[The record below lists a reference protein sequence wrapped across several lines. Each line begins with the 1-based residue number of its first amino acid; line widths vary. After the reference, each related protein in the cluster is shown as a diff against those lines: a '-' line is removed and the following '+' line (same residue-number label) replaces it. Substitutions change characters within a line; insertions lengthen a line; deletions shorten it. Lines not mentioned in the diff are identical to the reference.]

1 MTKKPKA
8 PAAASLAELDRAL
21 EELSEARH
29 DWARTSDAERV
40 RILEDIADRT
50 MEVAEAWAMTASR
63 KKGLPAGSPYE
74 AEEWLGGPSPVIQ
87 ACRQLAGVIG
97 NMGGKAFLKEV
108 PLRRLPNGQVAA
120 RVFPHTF
127 WEKLLS
133 TGLTADVWMQPGV
146 TEAELPAA
154 TASSYDVPQG
164 ERQGKVALVLGAGN
178 VSAIPV
184 LDSFQKLFCEHQV
197 VLLKLNP
204 VNDYLL
210 DFFRPAL
217 RSLIERGALRIV
229 RGDAAVGAYLAEH
242 PLVEEIH
249 ITGSAASHDA
259 IVWGPGEEGVRNK
272 AAGTPRNRRPITSE
286 LGGVGPAIV
295 VPGPWTDSDLAYQ
308 AELIATQKLNN
319 SGFNCVATQMLV
331 LPRDWPLADRL
342 LQELARVLKSLPP
355 RPAYYP
361 GAEARMEAF
370 RARAAEM
377 EMLPRP
383 GSPAMPVVEPG
394 DTERDYYETTE
405 VFAPAL
411 SAIRIEGAGAEA
423 FLAAAIDY
431 CNDRLYGTL
440 GANIVIHPKS
450 IAEMGRD
457 RFEQL
462 VAKLRYG
469 TIAINAWTGTGFGF
483 VRPTWG
489 AFPGHTLDDVQSGI
503 GLVHNT
509 FMFDRAERSVVEQP
523 FRARPRPAWFVTNRR
538 AVPIARL
545 ITRYFYR
552 PSLARLPA
560 LVWNALRG

>member
-1 MTKKPKA
+1 MTKKPK
-8 PAAASLAELDRAL
+8 PLAEAGLDRAL
-21 EELSEARH
+21 AELSAAKQ
-29 DWARTSDAERV
+29 DWARTPDAERV
-40 RILEDIADRT
+40 RILGDIADRT
-50 MEVAEAWAMTASR
+50 MEVAEAWATTASR
-63 KKGLPAGSPYE
+63 RKGLPAGSPYE

-87 ACRQLAGVIG
+87 ACRQLAAAIAR
-97 NMGGKAFLKEV
+97 MDGKAFLKDV

-120 RVFPHTF
+120 RVFPHTR
-127 WEKLLS
+127 WEKLV
-133 TGLTADVWMQPGV
+133 TAGLTADVWMLQGV
-146 TEAELPAA
+146 TEAGLPAA
-154 TASSYDVPQG
+154 TASAYDVPPD

-184 LDSFQKLFCEHQV
+184 LDCFQKLFCEHQV

-210 DFFRPAL
+210 DVFEPAL
-217 RSLIERGALRIV
+217 RPLVERGALRIA

-242 PLVEEIH
+242 SLVEEIH

-259 IVWGPGEEGVRNK
+259 IVWGEGEEGARNK

-286 LGGVGPAIV
+286 LGGVGPTIV
-295 VPGPWTDSDLAYQ
+295 VPGPWSGSDLVYQ

-342 LQELARVLKSLPP
+342 LGELARVVRSLPP

-361 GAEARMEAF
+361 DAEARMAAF
-370 RARAAEM
+370 CARGAEI
-377 EMLPRP
+377 ETLPRP
-383 GSPAMPVVEPG
+383 GSPALPVVELG
-394 DTERDYYETTE
+394 EGERDYFETTE

-423 FLAAAIDY
+423 FLEAAVDY

-457 RFEQL
+457 RFERH
-462 VAKLRYG
+462 VARLRYG
-469 TIAINAWTGTGFGF
+469 TIAINGWTGAGFGF

-489 AFPGHTLDDVQSGI
+489 AFPGHRLDDVQSGI

-538 AVPIARL
+538 AVPVARL
-545 ITRYFYR
+545 ITRYFHR
-552 PSLARLPA
+552 PSLALLPA